1 MTPYGQVAQAI
12 AEHGRPNWVAY
23 VPQRIRQQVMS
34 QDLAELL
41 VAAKWSTESL
51 AKADQYQRITEW
63 CEQNV
68 FAEVTINDLVEMSGL
83 SPISVRNFIK
93 DRPQMFR
100 KLRRGVWEVRDHLAD
115 READG
120 RTL

>member
-1 MTPYGQVAQAI
+1 MTPFNQVVDAI
-12 AEHGRPNWVAY
+12 AQHGRPNWVAH
-23 VPQRIRQQVMS
+23 VPQSIRSEVS
-34 QDLAELL
+34 IDELREILAT
-41 VAAKWSTESL
+41 AKWSTESL

-83 SPISVRNFIK
+83 SSVTIRNFIK